1 MLTKR
6 LFNESYAYLPAS
18 KMNFLDLGTSNSLQ
32 GLTVIQAVLCTE
44 DVL

>member
-18 KMNFLDLGTSNSLQ
+18 KTKFLNLGTSNSLQ
-32 GLTVIQAVLCTE
+32 GLTVMQAVH
-44 DVL
+44 